1 MNTRA
6 DKRSS
11 TVVQGRADAASG
23 THVQSL
29 DGVRAFAIIAVMLTH
44 AGMPGF
50 EAGWIGVDLFF
61 ALSGFLITTLLLQ
74 EQGRMGRISYRDF
87 LVRRALRLM
96 PAYLLYVAV
105 MTYGIWGW
113 SGSVRSDHGGW
124 TPEGY
129 TLALWTYAV
138 NFAPAGGIW
147 NGQDITVHLW
157 SLAVEQ
163 QYYLV
168 WPLVVIALAP
178 LPRCLLIAAG
188 VLTCAA
194 LLAFVLRG
202 DDGLYKTSMLF
213 TRGFTLAMASTCAI
227 AAYRQRQRIEQWPW
241 RWFGVPGA
249 TVVALAFLVS
259 ALHLW
264 THEKVLAHLLP
275 FMSLAFVLWITRLW
289 YRPLSSWLAPA
300 TLNPLTQYIGKVSY
314 GIYLYHELVRVIVWY
329 FAKPLMSAWPVSLG
343 YGVRLLLYLGLSV
356 ALAAL
361 SYALI
366 EKRFLN
372 LRRAFRPSGPATTFP
387 TVTTPQAR
395 TRP

>member
-1 MNTRA
+1 MNTPSPN
-6 DKRSS
+6 RSS
-11 TVVQGRADAASG
+11 SSAHGKAEAGSAA
-23 THVQSL
+23 HVQSL

-44 AGMPGF
+44 AGMPGL

-74 EQGRMGRISYRDF
+74 EQERVGRISYQDF

-124 TPEGY
+124 TPEGF

-147 NGQDITVHLW
+147 NGQDITLHLW

-178 LPRCLLIAAG
+178 FPRRLLMAG
-188 VLTCAA
+188 AILTCAA
-194 LLAFVLRG
+194 LLAFVLRN

-227 AAYRQRQRIEQWPW
+227 AAYQQRQRIEQWPW
-241 RWFGVPGA
+241 RWFGIPGVA
-249 TVVALAFLVS
+249 VVALAFALS

-264 THEKVLAHLLP
+264 THEKVLAYLLP
-275 FMSLAFVLWITRLW
+275 FMSVAFVLWITGLW
-289 YRPLSSWLAPA
+289 YRPLSARLAPIM
-300 TLNPLTQYIGKVSY
+300 LNPLIQYIGKVSY

-329 FAKPLMSAWPVSLG
+329 FAKPAMSTWPASLG
-343 YGVRLLLYLGLSV
+343 YGVRLLLYLVLSV

-361 SYALI
+361 SYELM
-366 EKRFLN
+366 EKKFLK
-372 LRRAFRPSGPATTFP
+372 LRKAFRPTGGATALPASTA
-387 TVTTPQAR
+387 PQAR
-395 TRP
+395 TGP